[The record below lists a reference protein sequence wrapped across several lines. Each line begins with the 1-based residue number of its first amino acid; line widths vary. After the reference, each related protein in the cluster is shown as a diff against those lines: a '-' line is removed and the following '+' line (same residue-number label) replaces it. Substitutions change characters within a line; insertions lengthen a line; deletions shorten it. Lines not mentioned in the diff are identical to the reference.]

1 MGEIT
6 AVGGSLRTPEEK
18 SVACPMDDEMLYPYF
33 CFAWQEDIPDMNNVL
48 CETNDE
54 RGTAVIVPSPR
65 LMGIG

>member
-33 CFAWQEDIPDMNNVL
+33 CFA
-48 CETNDE
+48 
-54 RGTAVIVPSPR
+54 
-65 LMGIG
+65 